1 MGYKSRRFAEFS
13 NCSFQYDSLF
23 LLLNKK
29 IKKGNC
35 NFLSTI
41 DKLTF
46 FTFTSSHLTVL
57 TFFSELLYI
66 NSELWDINSRLW
78 VRKPELWDIKWE
90 KKLILYFTAFISRI
104 SDFIT
109 RSCVFISR
117 NSDYILSY
125 SNFITRNCKKKV
137 RIVSQ
142 NYTITFFIFI
152 QWRKWAF
159 IWGWKAVF
167 LQKMTKKIVFLSFI
181 QAHSHQ
187 ERYVRNNY

>member
-35 NFLSTI
+35 DFLSTI

-46 FTFTSSHLTVL
+46 FTFTSSHLAVL

-66 NSELWDINSRLW
+66 NSVLWDINLRLR

-90 KKLILYFTAFISRI
+90 KKRILYFIAFISRI
-104 SDFIT
+104 SDVIT

-142 NYTITFFIFI
+142 NYTITFLIFYSVAEMGFHV
-152 QWRKWAF
+152 RLKSS
-159 IWGWKAVF
+159 F
-167 LQKMTKKIVFLSFI
+167 LTKNYKKCSFFVI
-181 QAHSHQ
+181 YTGSFTPRTICK
-187 ERYVRNNY
+187 E

>member
-23 LLLNKK
+23 PLLNKK

-35 NFLSTI
+35 DFLSTI

-46 FTFTSSHLTVL
+46 FTFTSSNLA
-57 TFFSELLYI
+57 FFSELLYI
-66 NSELWDINSRLW
+66 NSVLWDINSRLR
-78 VRKPELWDIKWE
+78 VIKPELWDIKWE
-90 KKLILYFTAFISRI
+90 KKQIWYFLAFISRI

-142 NYTITFFIFI
+142 NYTITF
-152 QWRKWAF
+152 
-159 IWGWKAVF
+159 
-167 LQKMTKKIVFLSFI
+167 
-181 QAHSHQ
+181 
-187 ERYVRNNY
+187 